1 MLPVAQFT
9 NLEPAILVEV
19 QFILMFL
26 TFHNNHLLIKLEAIQ
41 AVQAI
46 QDYTNL
52 HHPLTIKQ
60 EETQESTNLPLQI
73 FKAQQ
78 LVLINTPQAALTN
91 QEHTELELKEPAMCI
106 NQEDIQLKVRLV
118 LAYPVQLVQLAL
130 LKDSLQETL
139 EILTLAQLVLL
150 VLLKD
155 SLRETLEILIL
166 VQLVQLELTTHQEPP
181 LVSTEVRSPATI
193 VTIRN
198 EQ

>member
-1 MLPVAQFT
+1 MLPVVQFT
-9 NLEPAILVEV
+9 NLEQAILAEV

-26 TFHNNHLLIKLEAIQ
+26 TFHSNHLPIKLEATQ

-46 QDYTNL
+46 QDCTNL
-52 HHPLTIKQ
+52 HHHPTIKQ

-181 LVSTEVRSPATI
+181 LVSTEVHSPATI